1 MKISAKHT
9 YLHRGAEGAAFP
21 GWLIAG
27 SGPSSAC
34 ADTVRPAPAPTPAP
48 APAHACS
55 QHHACRK
62 AQGGRQELGRGQLD
76 AEDNAGA
83 CSPGGSRVGGRGGA
97 LRGVPHAR
105 RAPARRQP
113 CAVQAGCS
121 QTPPRTHLCRWPGRR
136 PRPWRRPR
144 LRGSSAGRGGVLGG
158 HWLGAA
164 HAAFLRAWRAAN
176 WLAGLAYTAVG
187 HHRAVCAGPGWCVSG
202 GWEAGC
208 AGAQVR
214 RCAAVDMGPNKYKDG
229 RRCVSS
235 SVRQSRV
242 GHAAF
247 LAHASAPG
255 HCTFRRP
262 LWRCCPT
269 VTCSEKRTGT
279 VSS

>member
-1 MKISAKHT
+1 METLVLKRAWGLGRHCRKAVWRVPPAATRLATHPSSSRPGMRTPTCAGKSQQSTRICTAAQ
-9 YLHRGAEGAAFP
+9 RGAASP
-21 GWLIAG
+21 GGLIAG
-27 SGPSSAC
+27 SAVRCSVAAGPSSRC
-34 ADTVRPAPAPTPAP
+34 ADAVRPAPAPTPP
-48 APAHACS
+48 PAHACS

-83 CSPGGSRVGGRGGA
+83 CNRGGSRVSGRGGA
-97 LRGVPHAR
+97 LCGMPHAR

-121 QTPPRTHLCRWPGRR
+121 TPPPRTHLCRWPGRR

-176 WLAGLAYTAVG
+176 WLGGLAYTAVG

-208 AGAQVR
+208 AGAQ
-214 RCAAVDMGPNKYKDG
+214 GSGLTDG
-229 RRCVSS
+229 
-235 SVRQSRV
+235 
-242 GHAAF
+242 A
-247 LAHASAPG
+247 
-255 HCTFRRP
+255 
-262 LWRCCPT
+262 
-269 VTCSEKRTGT
+269 E
-279 VSS
+279 